1 MTWAESVDE
10 VKIIEKDDQKFEQ
23 VIKHVG
29 PIWGQDEAEEK
40 VNAFMAEHKMHDWTW
55 TGAWNSED
63 GTSYAEFEKRV
74 KTWAESVDQVKIV
87 EKDGQK
93 FKQVIKHVGPIWGQ
107 HEAEEKV
114 NGFVAE
120 NEMSD
125 WTWTGSWNSEDGT
138 SYAELEKSVNTWAE
152 SVDGI
157 QIVFKN
163 NQKYE
168 LIVKD
173 VGPIWGQDEA
183 EEKVNAF
190 MAENEMLDWTWT
202 GQWNSEDGTSYAEF
216 ERKL

>member
-1 MTWAESVDE
+1 
-10 VKIIEKDDQKFEQ
+10 
-23 VIKHVG
+23 
-29 PIWGQDEAEEK
+29 
-40 VNAFMAEHKMHDWTW
+40 MAEHKMHEWTW

-74 KTWAESVDQVKIV
+74 KTWAESVDEVKIV

-93 FKQVIKHVGPIWGQ
+93 FKQVIKHIGPIWGQ

-114 NGFVAE
+114 NRFVVE

-138 SYAELEKSVNTWAE
+138 SYAEFEKSVNTWAE